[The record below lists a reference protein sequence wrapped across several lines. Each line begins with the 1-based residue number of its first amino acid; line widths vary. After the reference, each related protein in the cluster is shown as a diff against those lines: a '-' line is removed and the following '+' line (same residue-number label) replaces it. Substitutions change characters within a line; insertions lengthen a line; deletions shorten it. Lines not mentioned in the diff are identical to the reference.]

1 MQNLLDEAKTI
12 LDSAVQAPQVAT
24 NQHKDNLFFDI
35 VSILARLLPAIESLF
50 HHAQA
55 SGVVPTPTLP
65 PPPVDPSPVVS
76 GTTSLPLLPTAPVV
90 DQSSTT
96 A

>member
-12 LDSAVQAPQVAT
+12 LDSAAQAPQVAT

-35 VSILARLLPAIESLF
+35 VSILARLLPAIEGLF

-55 SGVVPTPTLP
+55 SGAVPAPVLP
-65 PPPVDPSPVVS
+65 AAPADPSPVVS
-76 GTTSLPLLPTAPVV
+76 STTSLPLLPTAPVV
-90 DQSSTT
+90 DQSSATV
-96 A
+96 